1 MERIHYTFTYD
12 ANGNLTEYEL
22 SYDGSISTA
31 TYTYDEQGRLKE
43 QSYDGLSSNGLGRVS
58 ETQSYEYDDAGFVCR
73 VTEVYNDS
81 LTYVYE
87 PLF

>member
-1 MERIHYTFTYD
+1 MERIHCTITYD
-12 ANGNLTEYEL
+12 ADGNLAEYMH
-22 SYDGSISTA
+22 SYDGTITTA

-73 VTEVYNDS
+73 VIEVYNDS